1 VRETERQEING
12 KIQRSRRCRLRSHDA
27 GVKDEKILFIINL
40 PCHRSH
46 SSEENCHPCNSHNN
60 STHGDCTSCK
70 HDRILWWWSSRKRIQ
85 PQTEGSLLTDSE
97 ELEEGNERQVSH
109 LHVRELMMIY
119 SCCRC
124 RKVIYDRNETSH
136 NVALVSEQ
144 GVPMVASDR
153 IGLSVRLQYAT
164 FFRPIKSVAR
174 FPSSLMLL
182 DAAGYRG
189 EGGGGGGGVSVFY
202 W

>member
-1 VRETERQEING
+1 MKRYCSLLTCHVIDRTVVRRIVILATVTTTTHM
-12 KIQRSRRCRLRSHDA
+12 RSQ
-27 GVKDEKILFIINL
+27 
-40 PCHRSH
+40 
-46 SSEENCHPCNSHNN
+46 
-60 STHGDCTSCK
+60 CTSCK

-182 DAAGYRG
+182 DAAGYRRG
-189 EGGGGGGGVSVFY
+189 EGRGRRGGGGVRS
-202 W
+202 